1 MTPPVPAIIA
11 VLSHLNFRTLARC
24 DISPWAVQAALYHC
38 QWLSHSSWKFF
49 VFFLQCGV
57 GAHSQALP
65 CIMKRPR
72 ERVSV
77 LRKPSEDPNQKAPAP
92 IYPNLFSHPHLRP
105 TLAKKSASTCRIRKD
120 GLQKYPQM
128 QESSRNRAPLPPP
141 FLLLLFLLLL
151 LLSFLSH
158 FPSFFFFWQH
168 GSLNEKKCKCCRP
181 RQRLRHLFQRVTPL
195 SEFRFHLLLLNP
207 HV

>member
-1 MTPPVPAIIA
+1 M
-11 VLSHLNFRTLARC
+11 
-24 DISPWAVQAALYHC
+24 
-38 QWLSHSSWKFF
+38 
-49 VFFLQCGV
+49 

-141 FLLLLFLLLL
+141 LLLLLFFLLL

-158 FPSFFFFWQH
+158 FPSFFFFLATWVTKRKKMQVLQTPTKVTAFISESDPALRVQV
-168 GSLNEKKCKCCRP
+168 SLAP
-181 RQRLRHLFQRVTPL
+181 A
-195 SEFRFHLLLLNP
+195 
-207 HV
+207 